1 MIEFFCYIEHEVK
14 QQDRPFSDLI
24 KQLDPQ
30 DRDFLSNRMYRD
42 FVCIEDAAESNDIV
56 SKLLEK
62 TIFMQVSDD
71 ANLTEHMLR
80 NKQ

>member
-1 MIEFFCYIEHEVK
+1 
-14 QQDRPFSDLI
+14 
-24 KQLDPQ
+24 
-30 DRDFLSNRMYRD
+30 MYRD